1 MKQFHSHI
9 IPPAILRPLCA
20 TLIIVMLGSGLGA
33 CAKKSD
39 SHPSFKDNFQSQMS
53 KPVDDYTGIRY
64 ASDYPMPIG
73 DEDLS
78 INGEWC
84 IRKEYDNPMCQK
96 QYTKRA
102 CLYIT
107 SDLHGTTESR
117 NYVKFKV
124 YDTAD
129 DASSSYHEW
138 KTYCKEYGNGKFIE
152 GDKWFISQVPD
163 VCDAVIVSI
172 YYLEENVMME
182 AEINVRSESEWVLGP
197 EKETQPPKGPIFD
210 LSTLREYV
218 IDHATELRSFVLD
231 EVLTTAPYAGLLNP
245 EDSVNYASNYKLDVG
260 DSQTDVSDGWKVEKL
275 KQDGMTFLH
284 LTDPNASSDAELFH
298 RMSFNVYDNS
308 HEAIVAY
315 ENLLETYREQKGCKV
330 YQYNRNCWVSIQ
342 DSSVGY
348 DGEITMIYCL
358 IDNIILEAKY
368 YITYYDQGD
377 EHHDS
382 PHNNIDEELGQY
394 IETLVYFQDFSEVKQ
409 YVLQD
414 ILGYS

>member
-1 MKQFHSHI
+1 MKKFHSHI
-9 IPPAILRPLCA
+9 IPPALLRPLCA
-20 TLIIVMLGSGLGA
+20 TLIVSMLGSSICA

-84 IRKEYDNPMCQK
+84 IQKEYDNPVRQNEN
-96 QYTKRA
+96 TKRA

-107 SDLHGTTESR
+107 SELRGTTESR

-138 KTYCKEYGNGKFIE
+138 KTYCQEYGNGRFE
-152 GDKWFISQVPD
+152 EDDKWFISQVPG
-163 VCDAVIVSI
+163 VCDAGIVSI

-182 AEINVRSESEWVLGP
+182 AEIDVWSEWATDP
-197 EKETQPPKGPIFD
+197 DEETQPPKEPIFD
-210 LSTLREYV
+210 LATLREYV
-218 IDHATELRSFVLD
+218 IDHATELRTFVLD
-231 EVLTTAPYAGLLNP
+231 EVLTTAPYAWLLNP

-260 DSQTDVSDGWKVEKL
+260 DSQTNVSDGWKVEKMN
-275 KQDGMTFLH
+275 QDGMTFLH
-284 LTDPNASSDAELFH
+284 LTDPNTSSDAELFH

-315 ENLLETYREQKGCKV
+315 ENLMETYREQKGCKV
-330 YQYNRNCWVSIQ
+330 HQYNRNFWVSIQ

-348 DGEITMIYCL
+348 DGKITMIYYL

-368 YITYYDQGD
+368 YTTYYDQGD
-377 EHHDS
+377 EYHDS

-394 IETLVYFQDFSEVKQ
+394 METQEDLQDFSEIKQ